1 MEPDADPPPPA
12 ADMGGNGI
20 PPPAVGGR
28 LPENALPPDAA
39 PGSVHSCQSTRTA
52 SRHRSHLSDSI
63 HNNPPS
69 QRSPSTNNNIILRIS
84 PASGS
89 ATFAYIY
96 LAETE
101 LRHKDAIT
109 AYFDS
114 AGRAV
119 TVFPCPDFETYIAD
133 NSFMYRDVM
142 FITNL
147 PRYVIPAGIR
157 ILKANPYNNS
167 PHYDWLPAPPDLSSF
182 NPSSRSAGTSQAL
195 SQRSRSLLSRQDSYV
210 GYRPDP
216 EGIDPHYSHHYNPR
230 APLLAIV
237 IGGNPAGPIGS
248 HGGMPPPQTP
258 QSQILLLLL
267 HRPPS

>member
-12 ADMGGNGI
+12 QDMGGTGV

-28 LPENALPPDAA
+28 LPKNALPPDAD
-39 PGSVHSCQSTRTA
+39 PGSVHSRRSMRTA
-52 SRHRSHLSDSI
+52 SHQHSHLSDSI

-69 QRSPSTNNNIILRIS
+69 QQSLSTNNIILHIS

-89 ATFAYIY
+89 TKFGYIY

-101 LRHKDAIT
+101 LRHEDAIT

-114 AGRAV
+114 AGRVV
-119 TVFPCPDFETYIAD
+119 TVFPCPDFETFIAA
-133 NSFMYRDVM
+133 NSLMYRDVL

-157 ILKANPYNNS
+157 ILKAKWYKNS

-182 NPSSRSAGTSQAL
+182 NPSSCSAGTSQAL
-195 SQRSRSLLSRQDSYV
+195 PQRSGSLLSRQGSHV
-210 GYRPDP
+210 RYRPDP
-216 EGIDPHYSHHYNPR
+216 EGIDPHSSHH
-230 APLLAIV
+230 
-237 IGGNPAGPIGS
+237 
-248 HGGMPPPQTP
+248 
-258 QSQILLLLL
+258 
-267 HRPPS
+267 